1 MPSKGVE
8 SYTYLTNTSFQMDFS
23 VPKNEQSETEQNT
36 MIKINQQVDSGNI
49 SGAFN
54 YTGPYTWEALVNGA
68 KVASKTNQIS
78 SLTGNL
84 EGGDM
89 TDMMNMPSIVG
100 NIGSQGYAVSFGFYD
115 AGPGVGGLTN
125 QDQCYAYLT
134 DSYESWMDG
143 LVRAF
148 PAAGA
153 KPFHQFFLPGVHDAG
168 MNTMNSA
175 NAILDST
182 SAVAVKAALIVM
194 FPVVGTF
201 AAFNAATAIRNLAI
215 TQKDSFTAMLNL
227 GIRYFDFRPG
237 YLYSAFRGDN
247 DNTLYHQHNLIPGA
261 LYQDFLHELLLWLK
275 NHPSEIVVLDLNTQG
290 FAEDD
295 MKPSQTDLNNAMQ
308 AAFSTAGLSESDLVV
323 GGLADVSQ
331 TYQQLLDSK
340 KRLIVLD
347 QIYGGV
353 TKYDSYQD
361 GAYGTLTPGPILGA
375 LGAMNRTDQAQ
386 YDFTVLQ
393 IQGTATNVDGVI
405 APAVVSQSNTSSPLM
420 STKANFDNQTLPW
433 LLANVNNN
441 LSNEY
446 LTVVLNDFGDNAT
459 VSFSISVTK
468 QRMGL

>member
-8 SYTYLTNTSFQMDFS
+8 SYAYLTNSAFSMNFS
-23 VPKNEQSETEQNT
+23 VPKNEQSETAQNT

-54 YTGPYTWEALVNGA
+54 YTGPYTWEAMVNNA
-68 KVASKTNQIS
+68 KVATKTNLIS

-89 TDMMNMPSIVG
+89 TDMMNMPSI
-100 NIGSQGYAVSFGFYD
+100 IGTTGSKSYAISYGFYD

-134 DSYESWMDG
+134 DCYESWMDG

-148 PAAGA
+148 PAAAG

-175 NAILDST
+175 NALLDST
-182 SAVAVKAALIVM
+182 AAGVIKAALMVM
-194 FPVVGTF
+194 FPIVGTF

-215 TQKDSFTAMLNL
+215 TQKDSFTTMLNL

-237 YLYSAFRGDN
+237 YLYSSFRNGDN
-247 DNTLYHQHNLIPGA
+247 SLYHQHNLIPGA
-261 LYQDFLHELLLWLK
+261 LYQDFLYELLQWLK

-290 FAEDD
+290 FAEDG
-295 MKPSQTDLNNAMQ
+295 MKPSQTDLQTAMQ
-308 AAFSTAGLSESDLVV
+308 TAFTSAGLNDSDLVV
-323 GGLADVSQ
+323 GGLADFAQ
-331 TYQQLLDSK
+331 TYQQLLNVK

-361 GAYGTLTPGPILGA
+361 GAYGTLTPGPIISA
-375 LGAMNRTDQAQ
+375 LSEMNSTDQAN

-393 IQGTATNVDGVI
+393 IQGTATNVNGVI
-405 APAVVSQSNTSSPLM
+405 APAAVSQSNTSSPLM
-420 STKANFDNQTLPW
+420 STKADFDNQTLPW

-441 LSNEY
+441 LSNNY